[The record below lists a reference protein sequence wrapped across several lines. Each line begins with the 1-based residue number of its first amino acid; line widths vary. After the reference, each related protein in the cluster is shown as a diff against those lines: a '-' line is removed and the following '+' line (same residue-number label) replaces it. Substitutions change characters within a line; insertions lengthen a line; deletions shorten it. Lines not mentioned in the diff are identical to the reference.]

1 MSTTPSSTNH
11 RPDLFVHT
19 LNSLRTGAA
28 NDLSDELAAAVEAAR
43 TTQKMATVTLVLK
56 IKPEPGM
63 EGVYK
68 IEDEIKS
75 NLPKMPRGSSIL
87 FGTPDGNLVDQDP
100 NQQKLELRSVA
111 DEAPAPLRQVG
122 N

>member
-1 MSTTPSSTNH
+1 MNSNDTSTH

-28 NDLSDELAAAVEAAR
+28 KDMSAELAAAVDAAR

-63 EGVYK
+63 DGVYK

-75 NLPKMPRGSSIL
+75 NLPKMPRGSSIM

-111 DEAPAPLRQVG
+111 EDTPAPLRKVG
-122 N
+122 S